1 MSTGTSSHAGDH
13 GTAGPSSRDNRAPF
27 PTEPHLKTR
36 LRKLLRTFLTGLVA
50 VLPLALTVAVVLWI
64 VQLLLAWI
72 GPQSLL
78 GGMLVAIGVG
88 VTGSEVIAYL
98 LGVLVVA
105 AAVFGLGVLVESG
118 LQKGARRAVESVLL
132 RIPVIRTLY
141 DFTRRF
147 VDLLTKRDTDDGL
160 KSMSPVWCHFGGR
173 GGVAVLGLLS
183 TPEPL
188 QLGDRAYHAVL
199 VPTAP
204 VPIGGGLLYV
214 PADWVEPA
222 TGIGVEALTG
232 IYVSMGVTSPQYL
245 RPATPQRPDP
255 G

>member
-1 MSTGTSSHAGDH
+1 M
-13 GTAGPSSRDNRAPF
+13 N
-27 PTEPHLKTR
+27 TR

-50 VLPLALTVAVVLWI
+50 VLPLALTLAVLLWI

-78 GGMLVAIGVG
+78 GGLLVAIGVG

-98 LGVLVVA
+98 LGVLVVM

-118 LQKGARRAVESVLL
+118 LQKGLRRAVESVLL
-132 RIPVIRTLY
+132 RIPVVRTLY

-147 VDLLTKRDTDDGL
+147 VDLLTKRDQEEGL
-160 KSMSPVWCHFGGR
+160 KSMSPVWCHFGGP

-183 TPEPL
+183 TPQPL
-188 QLGDRAYHAVL
+188 LMGGHTYHAVL

-222 TGIGVEALTG
+222 EGIGVEALTG
-232 IYVSMGVTSPQYL
+232 IYVSMGVTSPQYIKAAPPRSDL
-245 RPATPQRPDP
+245 V
-255 G
+255 

>member
-1 MSTGTSSHAGDH
+1 M
-13 GTAGPSSRDNRAPF
+13 N
-27 PTEPHLKTR
+27 TR

-50 VLPLALTVAVVLWI
+50 VLPLALTLAVLLWI

-78 GGMLVAIGVG
+78 GGLLVAIGVG

-98 LGVLVVA
+98 LGVAVVM

-118 LQKGARRAVESVLL
+118 LQKGLRRAVESVLL
-132 RIPVIRTLY
+132 RIPVVRTLY

-147 VDLLTKRDTDDGL
+147 VDLLTKRDQEDGL
-160 KSMSPVWCHFGGR
+160 KSMSPVWCHFGGP
-173 GGVAVLGLLS
+173 GGAAVLALLS
-183 TPEPL
+183 TPQPL
-188 QLGDRAYHAVL
+188 LVGGRSYHAVL

-214 PADWVEPA
+214 PAEWVAPA
-222 TGIGVEALTG
+222 EGIGVEALTG
-232 IYVSMGVTSPQYL
+232 IYVSMGVTSPQYMQAAAPRADL
-245 RPATPQRPDP
+245 S
-255 G
+255 